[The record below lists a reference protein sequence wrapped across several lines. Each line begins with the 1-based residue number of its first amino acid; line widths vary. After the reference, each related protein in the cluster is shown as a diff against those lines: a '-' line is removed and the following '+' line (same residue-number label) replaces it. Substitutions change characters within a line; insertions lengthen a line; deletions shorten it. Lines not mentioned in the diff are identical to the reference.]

1 MCAARAFALTT
12 GGLVAGALMG
22 SALQAWLRVDIVPL
36 GPLDTPEVLVSELAL
51 LAIATTCALLV

>member
-1 MCAARAFALTT
+1 MKRILR
-12 GGLVAGALMG
+12 
-22 SALQAWLRVDIVPL
+22 QAWLRVDIVPL